1 MQKLKTIENELV
13 PVYETST
20 GEKVVYGT
28 ELHKVLE
35 VKSNYREWIKRRI
48 DDIDAVENEDFTTV
62 EISTVVRGLP
72 KKDHIIKL
80 DIAKE
85 MAMLERNEKGKMVR
99 RYFIQ
104 VEKKYKAV
112 QNDLLNLQD
121 MSVELQAIIMHDKKI
136 QQVEHKVE
144 TVEQDLKEFKMDLPI
159 LGIGVDKITSAVKKK
174 EIVPTKTKVEHVQQ
188 DIRIPAMKDPIF
200 IFKSLLALA
209 EEQNITL
216 KLVDM
221 LEFDSILRGNRI
233 AIRKNQTFE
242 KIVYELAYELA
253 HYFIHYQNGN
263 LIQSPLERD
272 YNKQAE
278 NAAAMMIRIMD
289 MRVQG
294 VKIM

>member
-1 MQKLKTIENELV
+1 MQLPEVIEVRETRVLTTKQLAEL
-13 PVYETST
+13 
-20 GEKVVYGT
+20 YGT
-28 ELHKVLE
+28 DVERIKL
-35 VKSNYREWIKRRI
+35 NYRYNRDRYIVGK
-48 DDIDAVENEDFTTV
+48 
-62 EISTVVRGLP
+62 
-72 KKDHIIKL
+72 HIIPIEGDELRKFKARYQFNTQFKYTKSL
-80 DIAKE
+80 Y
-85 MAMLERNEKGKMVR
+85 LWTEKGALLHAKSLNTDKAWQVYDYLVDF
-99 RYFIQ
+99 YFR
-104 VEKKYKAV
+104 VKENPVDV
-112 QNDLLNLQD
+112 Q
-121 MSVELQAIIMHDKKI
+121 
-136 QQVEHKVE
+136 
-144 TVEQDLKEFKMDLPI
+144 P
-159 LGIGVDKITSAVKKK
+159 KK

>member
-1 MQKLKTIENELV
+1 MQLPETIEIK
-13 PVYETST
+13 
-20 GEKVVYGT
+20 GI
-28 ELHKVLE
+28 KVLTTKQIAE
-35 VKSNYREWIKRRI
+35 AYGVRTDIIGYNFRYNKKRYIEGKHYIMLEGQVLREFK
-48 DDIDAVENEDFTTV
+48 ATNV
-62 EISTVVRGLP
+62 EIQRSLP
-72 KKDHIIKL
+72 KISKL
-80 DIAKE
+80 Y
-85 MAMLERNEKGKMVR
+85 LWTEKGALLHAKSLNTDKAWQVYDYLVDF
-99 RYFIQ
+99 YFR
-104 VEKKYKAV
+104 VKENTVDV
-112 QNDLLNLQD
+112 Q
-121 MSVELQAIIMHDKKI
+121 
-136 QQVEHKVE
+136 
-144 TVEQDLKEFKMDLPI
+144 P
-159 LGIGVDKITSAVKKK
+159 KK
-174 EIVPTKTKVEHVQQ
+174 EIVPTKTKVEHVQP
-188 DIRIPAMKDPIF
+188 DVRIPAMKDPIF

>member
-1 MQKLKTIENELV
+1 MQLPQIVEVKGIRVL
-13 PVYETST
+13 TSKQLA
-20 GEKVVYGT
+20 EEYGT
-28 ELHKVLE
+28 TTDRIKQNFGENRKYFIDGKHYISLTGDELKVFKNQ
-35 VKSNYREWIKRRI
+35 VRK
-48 DDIDAVENEDFTTV
+48 ENNQVGKNALVANRTAHLYLWT
-62 EISTVVRGLP
+62 
-72 KKDHIIKL
+72 
-80 DIAKE
+80 
-85 MAMLERNEKGKMVR
+85 EKGALLHAKSLNTDKAWQVYDYLVDF
-99 RYFIQ
+99 YFR
-104 VEKKYKAV
+104 VKENPVDV
-112 QNDLLNLQD
+112 QL
-121 MSVELQAIIMHDKKI
+121 
-136 QQVEHKVE
+136 
-144 TVEQDLKEFKMDLPI
+144 
-159 LGIGVDKITSAVKKK
+159 KK
-174 EIVPTKTKVEHVQQ
+174 EIVPTKTKVEHVQP
-188 DIRIPAMKDPIF
+188 DVRIPAMKDPIF